1 MTLKAINTAIA
12 AIKTATANQNTRIQT
27 CAVMI
32 LEHLDTLNADGQP
45 FNDANPAKRLVEAVA
60 PRFRKPLIDWFAL
73 YSRINVGKKGD
84 AYVCSIS
91 KVEDR
96 QVTRIEEARLN
107 AWHEAEGASD
117 KDVLPLTIEDIEA
130 KIVNMAKFLQ
140 KKLDDG
146 KVIEADRDRTVEL
159 IAAIKAV
166 KAA

>member
-32 LEHLDTLNADGQP
+32 LEHLDARNDQDQP
-45 FNDANPAKRLVEAVA
+45 FNDANPAMRLVTAVA
-60 PRFRKPLIDWFAL
+60 PRFRKPLIDWFTT

-91 KVEDR
+91 KADDR
-96 QVTRIEEARLN
+96 QTTKLEDAKLTPWYETEA
-107 AWHEAEGASD
+107 ASD
-117 KDVLPLTIEDIEA
+117 KDVLPLTIEDVEA
-130 KIVNMAKFLQ
+130 RVVSLAKFLQ